1 MRDGKEAI
9 VPQISV
15 GTVRLATIAIILA
28 LPFALLRARGA
39 ALLNADAPRVRT
51 ADLGHG
57 ITLHYVEEGS
67 GRP

>member
-1 MRDGKEAI
+1 

-57 ITLHYVEEGS
+57 SRCTMLKRAL